1 MGPAEQVGWVHFLTV
16 LSFPDLEQQLI
27 YPTRRDG
34 APDMGEDLDDLRRRM
49 MGRRQRY
56 RARNRLANSLAL
68 AVTTV
73 GAGFVSVL
81 LWQQMSPPDFRAD
94 HPAAYVSVD

>member
-1 MGPAEQVGWVHFLTV
+1 
-16 LSFPDLEQQLI
+16 
-27 YPTRRDG
+27 
-34 APDMGEDLDDLRRRM
+34 MGEDLDDLRWRM
-49 MGRRQRY
+49 MDRRRQY

-73 GAGFVSVL
+73 GASFVSVL

-94 HPAAYVSVD
+94 HPATYVSMD